1 MSSPQRR
8 NLLAGLERAATPV
21 PEKEIVEAAMRHGF
35 STGEPEVR
43 APTPPAPVN
52 APMPARRHR
61 QPTGRDHPF
70 SVRLRADTHAAI
82 YAEANGRNIPVAQ
95 VIEEA
100 VAALMAGRKQ

>member
-21 PEKEIVEAAMRHGF
+21 PEKEIVEAAKRHGF
-35 STGEPEVR
+35 STGEGDVR
-43 APTPPAPVN
+43 ASPPAVPAN
-52 APMPARRHR
+52 AQAPARRQR

-100 VAALMAGRKQ
+100 VAALMANRRS